1 MIIFYLF
8 LVSAFAMVLWF
19 LREERRRNI
28 IVEAELARAKQL
40 YNANLEAYTRELR
53 MYGSRIDNAKH
64 TLDSIEKGNI

>member
-1 MIIFYLF
+1 
-8 LVSAFAMVLWF
+8 MVLWF

-28 IVEAELARAKQL
+28 IIEAELERARQM
-40 YNANLEAYTRELR
+40 YDANLAAYTRELL